1 MWLDSF
7 IRKMAPLLKGK
18 DGRDGKD
25 GKDGR
30 DGRDG
35 LKVKGDIHVLINPW
49 LIRMMGI
56 GLTELEGLLCTCAP

>member
-1 MWLDSF
+1 MWLESF

-35 LKVKGDIHVLINPW
+35 LKVKGDIHVLVNRW
-49 LIRMMGI
+49 LIRMMSI
-56 GLTELEGLLCTCAP
+56 